1 MGIGGHVGLCSLSQS
16 VGALVARR
24 AKASRGYRHGG
35 GAASVGRRRI
45 DHRTRS
51 VLAYRAMPK
60 RISKPAEPVS
70 ASDRLSIRLDLASG
84 ARIGP
89 GKIAVLEE
97 IGRSGSI
104 SAAGRVLRMSYRR
117 TWELVEDLNR
127 SLGTPVVETAA
138 GGSGGGGAVLTR
150 AGKAV
155 IERYR
160 AIQMDTALAARKH
173 LLALNRLVAT
183 K

>member
-1 MGIGGHVGLCSLSQS
+1 MENGWRRLYPAPMGK
-16 VGALVARR
+16 R
-24 AKASRGYRHGG
+24 ATKSSEATS
-35 GAASVGRRRI
+35 
-45 DHRTRS
+45 
-51 VLAYRAMPK
+51 PN
-60 RISKPAEPVS
+60 
-70 ASDRLSIRLDLASG
+70 DRLSIRLDLVSG

-89 GKIAVLEE
+89 GKVAVLEE
-97 IGRSGSI
+97 IARSGSI

-138 GGSGGGGAVLTR
+138 GGSGGGGAVLTK

-155 IERYR
+155 VNSYR
-160 AIQMDTALAARKH
+160 AIELDTALAARKH
-173 LLALNRLVAT
+173 LLALNRVCAD

>member
-1 MGIGGHVGLCSLSQS
+1 MGKR
-16 VGALVARR
+16 A
-24 AKASRGYRHGG
+24 AKASE
-35 GAASVGRRRI
+35 AVNAN
-45 DHRTRS
+45 
-51 VLAYRAMPK
+51 
-60 RISKPAEPVS
+60 
-70 ASDRLSIRLDLASG
+70 DRLSIRLDLASG

-89 GKIAVLEE
+89 GKVAVLEE
-97 IGRSGSI
+97 IARSGSI
-104 SAAGRVLRMSYRR
+104 SAAGRALHMSYRR

-150 AGKAV
+150 AGKAI

-160 AIQMDTALAARKH
+160 AIEMDTASAARKH
-173 LLALNRLVAT
+173 LQALNRLCAS